1 MRARSTLVVSM
12 CDLIAFGHYAQVGKD
27 TAARVLTDTG
37 VWERFAFADKVRETL
52 LAINPLF
59 DTIPTIANLQPTN
72 RLSHIVET
80 KGWEKAK
87 ENLEVRRLLQEFATN
102 LRAVDEDMWLRPAEV
117 KLEELRS
124 RGMGMVITDLRFP
137 NEAAWVAGQG
147 GLLVKI
153 TRPGY
158 GPSRDH
164 ESETALNDWHFDY
177 TLDNCGTVEG
187 LWEQVLGIVNG

>member
-177 TLDNCGTVEG
+177 TLDNCGTVKG